1 MMQATKEADS
11 PLHSLEGDPRW
22 QLVERIVATPA
33 FARSARLS
41 SLLMYVCRQSISGR
55 DAELSEQIIG
65 EVVFERAVG
74 YDPRDDNIVRS
85 HASRLRI
92 RLESYFREEGALETF
107 RVSVPRGSY
116 VPVFERV
123 APESRLASFDLD
135 SANLKL
141 LETVHPVAVP
151 ESTAQKSY
159 KAPAIFLTLCV
170 VVGVLAFALARL
182 RSAHLAS
189 RNETPTHKLWSQM
202 FRNNQNTLIVPADVA
217 LVIGNLIA
225 GHSVDLA
232 EYASGRY
239 RTNAICNKPCDRR
252 LLQEIESRR
261 YTSMADLKFAAALAR
276 LPEALADRTQI
287 RYVRDLQLE
296 DFKQSN
302 LILAGS
308 LIADPWL
315 SLIDHQMNFILH
327 DDPSLGP
334 LRVENLKPRDGEKRE
349 YFFRNEDPQK
359 RGLAT
364 VSFLSNLGRN
374 GNILLVQG
382 FTLAGTDAA
391 AEFVTSGKDF
401 DTLFSEFSGNN
412 SRLPHFEILLQTM
425 DVNGMA
431 SRPIVLAWRTYP

>member
-1 MMQATKEADS
+1 MAQEIKEAD
-11 PLHSLEGDPRW
+11 PLIHTFESDSRW
-22 QLVERIVATPA
+22 QLIERIVSTPG

-41 SLLMYVCRQSISGR
+41 SFLMYVCRQSIVGR
-55 DAELSEQIIG
+55 GSELNEQIIG

-85 HASRLRI
+85 HASRLRL
-92 RLESYFREEGALETF
+92 RLESYFREEGAFETL
-107 RVSVPRGSY
+107 RVSIPRGSY

-123 APESRLASFDLD
+123 AGEPLPVSFKEAPASLQH
-135 SANLKL
+135 S
-141 LETVHPVAVP
+141 TIHPVAAREQP
-151 ESTAQKSY
+151 PQKSY
-159 KAPAIFLTLCV
+159 KILAICSLIVAAVSLI
-170 VVGVLAFALARL
+170 ALASIYL
-182 RSAHLAS
+182 RPIHLTA

-202 FRNNQNTLIVPADVA
+202 FQNDQNTLIVPADVA
-217 LVIGNLIA
+217 LVMGNLIS
-225 GHSVDLA
+225 GHSIDLA

-239 RTNAICNKPCDRR
+239 RTDAICEKPCDRR
-252 LLQEIESRR
+252 LLQEVESRR
-261 YTSMADLKFAAALAR
+261 YTSMADLKFAATLTR
-276 LPEALADRTQI
+276 LPEAFPDRTQI

-315 SLIDHQMNFILH
+315 NLLDHQMNFILH
-327 DDPSLGP
+327 DDPSAGP
-334 LRVENLKPRDGEKRE
+334 LRVENLKPVGNEKRE
-349 YFFRNEDPQK
+349 YIFNNNDPQK
-359 RGLAT
+359 LGLAT
-364 VSFLSNLGRN
+364 VSFLPNLGRT

-401 DTLFSEFSGNN
+401 DALFKAYAGDKT
-412 SRLPHFEILLQTM
+412 RLPHFEILLQTM

-431 SRPIVLAWRTYP
+431 SRPTVLAWRTYP